1 MKNNGGKI
9 MQLRLRKREVPLQ
22 TLYQQL
28 NNVRLS
34 PCVQYLLS
42 DNEIKIKTALWMAEN
57 SDYLKEQKGT
67 ESIQAA
73 MREKIVFFNFIN

>member
-1 MKNNGGKI
+1 M
-9 MQLRLRKREVPLQ
+9 KREVLLQ
-22 TLYQQL
+22 TLYQQF
-28 NNVRLS
+28 NNVRLL
-34 PCVQYLLS
+34 PCLQYLLS

>member
-1 MKNNGGKI
+1 
-9 MQLRLRKREVPLQ
+9 MQLRLRKREVLLQ
-22 TLYQQL
+22 TLYQQF

-34 PCVQYLLS
+34 PCLQYLLS

-67 ESIQAA
+67 KSIQAA
-73 MREKIVFFNFIN
+73 TREKIVFFNFSN

>member
-1 MKNNGGKI
+1 MH
-9 MQLRLRKREVPLQ
+9 LRLRKREVLLQ
-22 TLYQQL
+22 TLYQQF

-34 PCVQYLLS
+34 PCLQYLLS

-73 MREKIVFFNFIN
+73 MREKSVFFNFIN

>member
-1 MKNNGGKI
+1 
-9 MQLRLRKREVPLQ
+9 MQLRLRKREVLLQ
-22 TLYQQL
+22 TLYQQF

-34 PCVQYLLS
+34 PCLQYLLS

-67 ESIQAA
+67 ECIQAA
-73 MREKIVFFNFIN
+73 TREKIVFFNFIN

>member
-9 MQLRLRKREVPLQ
+9 MHLRLRKREVLLQ
-22 TLYQQL
+22 TLYQQF

-34 PCVQYLLS
+34 PCLQYLLS

>member
-1 MKNNGGKI
+1 
-9 MQLRLRKREVPLQ
+9 MQLRLRKREVLLQ
-22 TLYQQL
+22 TLYQQF

-34 PCVQYLLS
+34 PCLQYLLS

-67 ESIQAA
+67 ESIQQQ
-73 MREKIVFFNFIN
+73 

>member
-1 MKNNGGKI
+1 
-9 MQLRLRKREVPLQ
+9 MQLRLRKREVLLQ
-22 TLYQQL
+22 TLYQQF

-34 PCVQYLLS
+34 PCLQYLLS